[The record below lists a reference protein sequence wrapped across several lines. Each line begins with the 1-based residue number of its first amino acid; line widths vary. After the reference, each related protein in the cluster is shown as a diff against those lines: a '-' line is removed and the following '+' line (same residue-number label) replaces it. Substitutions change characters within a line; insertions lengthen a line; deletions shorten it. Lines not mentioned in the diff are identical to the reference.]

1 MNRTIMITLF
11 AVLGILVFQQ
21 TCGAAGNRLTSEDL
35 KTFEQKA
42 SYALGMDVGGNV
54 KNLPTDIDV
63 DIFIQGLR
71 DRLKGED
78 LLMTVEQAEL
88 VKKEIVRMVREKQKS
103 EQNAIAEKNRE
114 TGRKF
119 LEDNGNKKGVVT
131 TKSGLQYLVLKEGD
145 GPRPKAENTV
155 KVHYKGT
162 LIDGTEFDSSYKRN
176 NPAVFPLSGVIR
188 GWTEGLQLM
197 KVGSKY
203 RLFIPSNLAYGE
215 RGSGAVIPP
224 GATLIF
230 DVELLSIEK

>member
-1 MNRTIMITLF
+1 MNRTIMITLL
-11 AVLGILVFQQ
+11 AALGILLFQQ
-21 TCGAAGNRLTSEDL
+21 TSGAAEKRLTNEDL

-54 KNLPTDIDV
+54 KSLPADIDV
-63 DIFIQGLR
+63 DIFMQGLR

-78 LLMTVEQAEL
+78 LLMTVEQAEE
-88 VKKEIVRMVREKQKS
+88 VKKEIVRMVREKQRS

-119 LEDNGNKKGVVT
+119 LEDNGKKKGVET
-131 TKSGLQYLVLKEGD
+131 TKSGLQYLVLEKGD
-145 GPRPKAENTV
+145 GPRPTAENTV

-230 DVELLSIEK
+230 DVELISIEK